1 MEEWDCAVSYDF
13 DAALADQPDAV
24 MMLRV
29 QRERMSARGGGFFP
43 SVGAYHSEYGLT
55 PLRFRSL
62 RSDAV
67 VMHPGPMNRGLEICA
82 KAADSDQSVVVEQ
95 VANGVCV
102 RMAALYLLLAPE
114 GKHRD

>member
-1 MEEWDCAVSYDF
+1 MSYDF

-43 SVGAYHSEYGLT
+43 SVGAYHAEYGLT

-62 RSDAV
+62 RPDAV